1 MPSDRWNV
9 QLLPHGAAA
18 ALSLSVRLAA
28 SRALPKKPYRT
39 VPASDGPRVSLCGWR
54 RFLRKVFLDP
64 ACAGRRDVK
73 YPMPVLLAGESFF
86 SVQGHHLL
94 QKYQYCHVQEET
106 AFSHERRWLAL
117 RRTADVLSVC
127 LCCGLRCHARLFQR
141 NHPAFDRLQDQLG
154 WKAGA
159 DGPGS
164 PGCLLGAGSA
174 GGGSSGK
181 SLKVPPQRQPPG
193 A

>member
-1 MPSDRWNV
+1 MIHGFCESPCCRHSAHTLLINTVRPLLCLTRSVFTIRRGFGPRCLQRTRSMARCDRLAVGMADRTGNSKILFFPYMPSDRWNV

-106 AFSHERRWLAL
+106 AFFA
-117 RRTADVLSVC
+117 
-127 LCCGLRCHARLFQR
+127 
-141 NHPAFDRLQDQLG
+141 
-154 WKAGA
+154 
-159 DGPGS
+159 
-164 PGCLLGAGSA
+164 
-174 GGGSSGK
+174 
-181 SLKVPPQRQPPG
+181 
-193 A
+193 